1 MTRDQVL
8 LAACGLLLVSLALCL
23 VLLVALL
30 RLRASSARTAAEL
43 AALSSRLDEL
53 AGRPVAPAA
62 AIPPAAPVEFVITDL
77 GTRAP
82 RPAEPVRTDGPA
94 FADIVLR
101 ETVVKAA
108 SLAHG
113 VRRGLSPATRN
124 RIRFEMKQE
133 VRRARKQRRADLK
146 AAQRDLHAR
155 QRAAMAAETLSD
167 TREAS

>member
-1 MTRDQVL
+1 VTRDQAVL
-8 LAACGLLLVSLALCL
+8 LAVGGLAVLCL

-30 RLRASSARTAAEL
+30 RIRAGAGRIADELSLLRQ
-43 AALSSRLDEL
+43 RLDDLEHTR
-53 AGRPVAPAA
+53 APTPAATAPAT
-62 AIPPAAPVEFVITDL
+62 PVEFVITDL
-77 GTRAP
+77 GQQEPTP
-82 RPAEPVRTDGPA
+82 EPVPLDGPA
-94 FADIVLR
+94 FADIVLK

-113 VRRGLSPATRN
+113 VRRGLAPATRN

-155 QRAAMAAETLSD
+155 QRGTLAE
-167 TREAS
+167 EAS